1 MGFLF
6 GKKKQ
11 QKAQLDSDDGLPW
24 GWLYQNKEL
33 VDTIFHE
40 AMTFESEISHA
51 KGDLQ
56 KYAALKSYVLYL
68 EDGIDPY
75 KKVGAIPRTGSKI
88 EKDKI
93 KEGRESLPAFC
104 HLLCISSFSSSIRMN
119 AVFKSFSILYV
130 RSIT

>member
-68 EDGIDPY
+68 EDGKKHY
-75 KKVGAIPRTGSKI
+75 KKVGRYVGQYFDYYIYNSTAAIGY
-88 EKDKI
+88 
-93 KEGRESLPAFC
+93 REQFHELEVK
-104 HLLCISSFSSSIRMN
+104 L
-119 AVFKSFSILYV
+119 KS
-130 RSIT
+130 TK